1 MLAPESKSYAKIRVV
16 GCGGGGNNAVNR
28 MIQAGVEGVEFLA
41 INTDA
46 QALDL
51 SLAPQK
57 LQVGSDVTRGLG
69 AGGDPDRGR
78 EAAEESKEEIR
89 RALDGCEMVFVTC
102 GMGGGTGTGASP
114 VVAEIA
120 RSLGALTVAV
130 VTRPFSYEG
139 QRRGRQ
145 AEQGIQTLKQQVDS
159 LIVIPNDRLLDIS
172 DKKTTL
178 LDAFKQADD
187 ILRQGVQGISEVIV
201 QAGLINL
208 DFADVKTVLQG
219 SGTTVMGIGK
229 AGGEN
234 RAGEAARLAI
244 SSPLL
249 EVTIQG
255 ATRILINVSG
265 PPDLA
270 LQEVHEAVQ
279 AVAAAAGTNPE
290 DVYFGAVVDEE
301 LGHEMRITVIATGF
315 DTPAAP
321 ARTPLST
328 SARPQDQDG
337 GIGARQATP
346 MRVPPVSVGAAQ
358 EASPAARSR
367 QQRAPLRTH
376 DGPPIQVS
384 VPDGA
389 AVRPATGEYV
399 RPQPEVLPY
408 SSDESRFA
416 TGDGH
421 PEPPRTVPMDPRPTT
436 LPPEQPAEPTIDIPA
451 FLRKKRT

>member
-1 MLAPESKSYAKIRVV
+1 MLAPETKSYAKIRVV

-57 LQVGSDVTRGLG
+57 LQIGSDVTKGLG
-69 AGGDPDRGR
+69 AGGDPERGR

-114 VVAEIA
+114 VVADIA

-139 QRRGRQ
+139 QRRSRQ
-145 AEQGIQTLKQQVDS
+145 AELGIQTLKQQVDS
-159 LIVIPNDRLLDIS
+159 LIVIPNDRLLEVS

-178 LDAFKQADD
+178 LEAFRQADD

-208 DFADVKTVLQG
+208 DFADVKTVLEN

-229 AGGEN
+229 AGGDN
-234 RAGEAARLAI
+234 RSIEAARLAI

-265 PPDLA
+265 PADLA
-270 LQEVHEAVQ
+270 LQEVYEAVQ

-290 DVYFGAVVDEE
+290 DVYFGAVVDEG
-301 LGHEMRITVIATGF
+301 LASDMRITVIATGF
-315 DTPAAP
+315 DTPVTN
-321 ARTPLST
+321 ARTPLAQQRADVDT
-328 SARPQDQDG
+328 SPAAR
-337 GIGARQATP
+337 AATP
-346 MRVPPVSVGAAQ
+346 MRVPPVSIGAAQ

-389 AVRPATGEYV
+389 GIRPATSEYV
-399 RPQPEVLPY
+399 RPQPESLPAY
-408 SSDESRFA
+408 AEDARLGGVEPHA
-416 TGDGH
+416 
-421 PEPPRTVPMDPRPTT
+421 EPPRTVPMEPRPQP